1 MIIETTFMRGKKV
14 IKHIFGKNKAM
25 RYILDII
32 SDNNAAT
39 PHVSSYF
46 RKLDWTC
53 CFFTYNRTSQ
63 SLSHTSKMNFKYIKC
78 KAPVRANVTSS
89 SLQKKAPCLSCFRRL
104 WRVMTALL
112 NQHHSSAFHLLH
124 CFFTFFPLISMT
136 PAQLTARNQRTLFF
150 RSSRTVNYQL
160 WCIVLLSLPSR

>member
-1 MIIETTFMRGKKV
+1 MIIEI

-53 CFFTYNRTSQ
+53 FVFFCFFTYNRTSQ

-89 SLQKKAPCLSCFRRL
+89 SLEKKAPCLSCFRRL
-104 WRVMTALL
+104 WRVMIALL

-124 CFFTFFPLISMT
+124 FFFTFFHLFQWPLHNW
-136 PAQLTARNQRTLFF
+136 QLGTGGLLF
-150 RSSRTVNYQL
+150 SAAHGTVNYQL